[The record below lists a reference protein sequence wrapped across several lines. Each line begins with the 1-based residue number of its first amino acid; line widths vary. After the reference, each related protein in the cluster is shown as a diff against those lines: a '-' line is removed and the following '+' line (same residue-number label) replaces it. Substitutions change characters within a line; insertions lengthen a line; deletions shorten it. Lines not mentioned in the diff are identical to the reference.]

1 MDGYREG
8 RKKTSSNVKFDSY
21 FDLLTLLIEIYS
33 LPNVILILKSILYP
47 TEINKGDFKRKTL
60 LFFPFCFLNLYIFH
74 PSITTDLLKAPR
86 SLRQPTGSLGCTV
99 PSLGLVLSVD

>member
-1 MDGYREG
+1 MFNIRKEENMDGYREG

-47 TEINKGDFKRKTL
+47 TEINKGDFKKKL
-60 LFFPFCFLNLYIFH
+60 FYFFPSAF
-74 PSITTDLLKAPR
+74 
-86 SLRQPTGSLGCTV
+86 
-99 PSLGLVLSVD
+99 